1 MASAEQKQ
9 PEDAA
14 KRRLQEVLKEGQA
27 SKQLHL
33 SELDKFDEVLEAIK
47 QDPEWQWVPDKLGY
61 SEQRLTWSTPGM
73 QNVTLQVMDDLSIEV
88 DDLDGDTK
96 TFDFV
101 HSALKHVDQRLKGR
115 ALPRVRQLI
124 QDLKQVTDFDLRTLF
139 RQQLVRWAV
148 AFPDFK
154 MVKLHTNQAHEAS
167 LTVSLCDMH
176 CLIKAEGSPDPRVWF
191 PDHMVRLLSLPE
203 SD

>member
-1 MASAEQKQ
+1 MEQK
-9 PEDAA
+9 EDAA
-14 KRRLQEVLKEGQA
+14 IANDRKRKLGEMFEEATTSKRVLVEEIA
-27 SKQLHL
+27 
-33 SELDKFDEVLEAIK
+33 KFDEVLEAIK
-47 QDPEWQWVPDKLGY
+47 QDPEWQWVPDKLSY
-61 SEQRLTWSTPGM
+61 SEQRLTWSTLGM
-73 QNVTLQVMDDLSIEV
+73 QNVTLQIMDDLSIQV
-88 DDLDGDTK
+88 DDLDGDTQ
-96 TFDFV
+96 TFDLV
-101 HSALKHVDQRLKGR
+101 HSALKHVDRLLKSR

-154 MVKLHTNQAHEAS
+154 VIQVHEAS

-176 CLIKAEGSPDPRVWF
+176 CLIKAEGSRVWF
-191 PDHMVRLLSLPE
+191 PDHMIRLLSLPE